1 MRRPLPLLFS
11 VRLVAF
17 SALLMAF
24 AAATAG
30 AGQAAP
36 HQQLAHDIYKEL
48 VEIDTSPTHGTTAA
62 VEAAARRFKD
72 AGVPEADIFTG
83 GPVPAKHNLVVRYR
97 GKGGATAPKPL
108 LLLAHLDV
116 VEALKADWS
125 SDLDPYVFT
134 ERDGYYYGRGTSD
147 DKARV
152 AILMANLIRLK
163 REGFQPARDIIVALT
178 ADEEGGSA
186 NGASWLVNNH
196 RELIDAA
203 YVINEGGGGSLR
215 GDAPFW
221 NAVQATEKVSVTF
234 TLTAKNRGGHS
245 SVPRTDNAI
254 YDLAAALGR
263 LSQFSFP
270 VQLNEVTQSFFAR
283 TAAIET
289 PEVGAAMRAIVL
301 DPSDPAG
308 ATLAHDPRYNSMMRT
323 TCVTTML
330 AGGHASNALPQ
341 TAKATVNCRIM
352 PNVPPSEIRDGLIK
366 AIADPT
372 IEVSAA
378 PALAPSSPSRLSQD
392 VMGPIESISKELF
405 GNIPVIPVMSTGATD
420 SRSFRRVGIPSYGVT
435 GLFGDPDDM
444 RAHGRDE
451 RMSVKWFYQGQEFL
465 YRLTK
470 ALAAQ

>member
-1 MRRPLPLLFS
+1 MRRPFLGLLSAF
-11 VRLVAF
+11 LVA
-17 SALLMAF
+17 L
-24 AAATAG
+24 AAAPAG
-30 AGQAAP
+30 ARQAAP
-36 HQQLAHDIYKEL
+36 HQQLAHDVYKEL
-48 VEIDTSPTHGTTAA
+48 IEINTSPTRGTTAA
-62 VEAAARRFKD
+62 VQAAAKWFRD
-72 AGVPEADIFTG
+72 AGVPDVDIFIG
-83 GPVPAKHNLVVRYR
+83 GPLPEKHNLVVRYR
-97 GKGGATAPKPL
+97 GKGGAGAPKPL

-125 SDLDPYVFT
+125 NDLDPFVFI

-147 DKARV
+147 DKAMA

-178 ADEEGGSA
+178 ADEEGGGS
-186 NGASWLVNNH
+186 NGVSWLVNNH
-196 RELIDAA
+196 RELVDAA
-203 YVINEGGGGSLR
+203 FVINEGGGGSLR
-215 GDAPFW
+215 GDKPFW
-221 NAVQATEKVSVTF
+221 NAVQATEKVVAGF

-254 YDLAAALGR
+254 YDLAAALTR

-270 VQLNEVTQSFFAR
+270 VQLNEVTQAFFAK

-308 ATLAHDPRYNSMMRT
+308 ATLARDPRYNSMMRT
-323 TCVTTML
+323 TCVATML

-341 TAKATVNCRIM
+341 TAKATVNCRIL
-352 PNVPPSEIRDGLIK
+352 PNVPPSEVRDGIVK

-378 PALAPSSPSRLSQD
+378 PAMTPTSPSRLSPD
-392 VMGPIESISKELF
+392 VFGPIESISKELF

-420 SRSFRRVGIPSYGVT
+420 SRAFRRVGIPSYGVT
-435 GLFGDPDDM
+435 GLFGDPDDA

-470 ALAAQ
+470 ALAAK